1 MRFLERDP
9 EEMRM
14 PETMLAALSS
24 IRTVDE
30 MVEAFRDEE
39 HCRRLLETMVWPDG
53 RICPACGYK
62 RSIALAG
69 RDTGKRRA
77 RPGLYQCSSGDC
89 RFQFTVTTHTPLHS
103 TKLPLRVWLK
113 AMWLLLQSDKGL
125 SSVRLAETLGVS
137 QPTAWRMGH
146 ALRLMVARQNM
157 LAGTVEIDHFHLGGR
172 PRKRPD
178 DPPPGRGR
186 SGEYGENPGHGDG
199 AAPNDVT
206 PGTPA
211 GGARAAV
218 VTGLSLRAAERAA
231 ETQIEPHAHLMSDE
245 AKAFMAIG
253 ESFAKHET
261 VKHSS
266 HEYVRDTV
274 HVNSVEGFNS
284 RVRRTIAGVFHHISP
299 QHADLYFQKSDFAG
313 PSASSPGAPFGK
325 PGTVGKSCGLSGHGC
340 RPRCNC
346 RTFFGPQLDARC
358 AEARMAAS
366 SSNQP

>member
-1 MRFLERDP
+1 MR
-9 EEMRM
+9 
-14 PETMLAALSS
+14 ETMLAALSN
-24 IRTVDE
+24 IRTVED
-30 MVEAFRDEE
+30 MVGAFCSED
-39 HCRRLLETMVWPDG
+39 HCRRLLESMVWPDG
-53 RICPACGYK
+53 RICPACGFK

-77 RPGLYQCSSGDC
+77 RPGLYQCSGGDC

-125 SSVRLAETLGVS
+125 SSVRLAEALGVS

-146 ALRLMVARQNM
+146 ALRLMVARDNA
-157 LAGTVEIDHFHLGGR
+157 LDGIVEIDHFHLGGS

-178 DPPPGRGR
+178 GPPPGRGR
-186 SGEYGENPGHGDG
+186 KGQANTEK
-199 AAPNDVT
+199 APVMAMVQRPTDVT

-211 GGARAAV
+211 GDARAAV
-218 VTGLSLRAAERAA
+218 VTGLSARASERVIEA
-231 ETQIEPHAHLMSDE
+231 QIESRAHLMSDE
-245 AKAFMAIG
+245 WKAFMAIG

-266 HEYVRDTV
+266 GEYVRDAV

-299 QHADLYFQKSDFAG
+299 QHADLYFHEIGFRWSQRVVT
-313 PSASSPGAPFGK
+313 
-325 PGTVGKSCGLSGHGC
+325 GTVIRKTRHGRESVRTLWSRVPPALQLMNVFRTATGRQMRRSPDGGIVIKSAVAV
-340 RPRCNC
+340 
-346 RTFFGPQLDARC
+346 FG
-358 AEARMAAS
+358 
-366 SSNQP
+366 